1 MSEMLHE
8 TRRFPAAKFPWLR
21 VQVGRME
28 TRPMRV
34 PVYGSKGRM
43 LRGHEES
50 SKTVSIFRLLG
61 CGETLEQ
68 AEAMA
73 NVNEGA

>member
-1 MSEMLHE
+1 MRDLLHE
-8 TRRFPAAKFPWLR
+8 TRRYPAAKYPWLR

-34 PVYGSKGRM
+34 PVYGSNRM

-50 SKTVSIFRLLG
+50 SKRVSVFRLLG
-61 CGETLEQ
+61 YGETVAQ

-73 NVNEGA
+73 KATETV